1 LSSYQDTDQ
10 EIIDYEL
17 FRLPGIVRRLRG
29 PEPADLSA
37 RSYFTCV
44 GAAQTF
50 GRFCNGPYPWLL
62 ASDLGVSAL
71 NFGIAGAGPRFFLE
85 REGFLSYVNK
95 GRFAIVQVMS
105 ARSEDNSMFESSG
118 LEYVTRRS
126 DGTQIGAAPAYAHLL
141 TNDTAKTVE
150 VVVEETRA
158 NWVKSFTSLLQ
169 AIEVPKILFWFS
181 KRSPEYEETYSDVNA
196 LFGEF
201 PQLVNEGMVEQLKPL
216 SDEYVECVTTR
227 GSPQPLLNRFTGDRA
242 SVVDRADLGG
252 VRYESNSY
260 YPSPEMHIDASN
272 ALVEVCRI
280 RAGE

>member
-105 ARSEDNSMFESSG
+105 ARSEDNSAFDTGG

-126 DGTQIGAAPAYAHLL
+126 DGAQMGAAPAYAQLL
-141 TNDTAKTVE
+141 ASNTEATRLI
-150 VVVEETRA
+150 VEETRA
-158 NWVKSFTSLLQ
+158 NWIKSLTS
-169 AIEVPKILFWFS
+169 
-181 KRSPEYEETYSDVNA
+181 
-196 LFGEF
+196 
-201 PQLVNEGMVEQLKPL
+201 
-216 SDEYVECVTTR
+216 
-227 GSPQPLLNRFTGDRA
+227 
-242 SVVDRADLGG
+242 
-252 VRYESNSY
+252 
-260 YPSPEMHIDASN
+260 
-272 ALVEVCRI
+272 
-280 RAGE
+280 